1 MRLFS
6 IGSITIQKHMN
17 GVKTLVFESK
27 YFNTTYQLNYEP
39 EFGKDGFKTHVLH
52 HPIRD
57 CHINIL
63 LKIQYILLHL
73 IISQ

>member
-17 GVKTLVFESK
+17 RVQKPVIESK

-39 EFGKDGFKTHVLH
+39 EFGKDWFKTYVLH

-73 IISQ
+73 ITSQ

>member
-1 MRLFS
+1 
-6 IGSITIQKHMN
+6 MN
-17 GVKTLVFESK
+17 GVKKPVSESK

-39 EFGKDGFKTHVLH
+39 ECGKDGFKIHVLH
-52 HPIRD
+52 HLIRD